1 MSPAEARKLK
11 HVYAKSSKP
20 RYGPMGYDEVRLT
33 YSDSVLY
40 LLNPGELEGG
50 RRRITDCNWSP
61 QIYHIKESLH

>member
-1 MSPAEARKLK
+1 MSSAEARKLK

-20 RYGPMGYDEVRLT
+20 RYGPMGYDEIHLT

-50 RRRITDCNWSP
+50 RRRVTDIN
-61 QIYHIKESLH
+61 